1 MESSVIQETAEYLYD
16 AEKNKQEVIK
26 VTAERLPDL
35 TIEEAYVIQEELVKQ
50 KLAAGHKII
59 GPKMGLT
66 SEAKLKQMKVTDPI
80 YGYVFDY
87 MMVDDGDTV
96 DIKDY
101 IHPKAEPEI
110 GFVLKDNLKG
120 PNVTK
125 EQVLAATDY
134 VFPAVEIIDSRY
146 ENFNF
151 TMPDVIA
158 DNTSARGAVFGTT
171 LKKADTLDLDLV
183 GATLSINGK
192 VASLG
197 AGAAVLGHPANAIA
211 RLANMLAE
219 KGEEVKAGEPIMA
232 GGITAA
238 VLLRPGDH
246 VQAKFD
252 GLGEVNFFMSE

>member
-1 MESSVIQETAEYLYD
+1 MDSTLIQETAKYLYD
-16 AEKNKQEVIK
+16 AEKNKQDITK
-26 VTAERLPDL
+26 ITAERLPNL
-35 TIEEAYVIQEELVKQ
+35 TIKEAYVIQEELVKQ
-50 KLAAGHKII
+50 KLDDGHKIV

-66 SEAKLKQMKVTDPI
+66 SEAKLKQMNVTDPI

-87 MMVDDGDTV
+87 MIVNDGDLV
-96 DIKDY
+96 DMKDY

-110 GFVLKDNLKG
+110 GFVLKSNLKG

-125 EQVLAATDY
+125 EQVLEATEY

-151 TMPDVIA
+151 TMSDVIA

-171 LKKADTLDLDLV
+171 LKKVEDLELDLI
-183 GATLSINGK
+183 GATLSINGEI
-192 VASLG
+192 ASLG

-219 KGEEVKAGEPIMA
+219 KGEEVQAGQPIMA

-238 VLLRPGDH
+238 VLLSQGDH